1 MGRCGLKI
9 LGIFGGLLILAAFFF
24 VPVHRQTVS
33 EQIGASGIGTRTTWK
48 ANEYVAL
55 PIYLR
60 ARGLHIAE
68 RTGAKVTTT
77 LRPVPYL
84 VELGVIAFLGL
95 VDFGLFCFLL
105 RRKSV

>member
-1 MGRCGLKI
+1 
-9 LGIFGGLLILAAFFF
+9 
-24 VPVHRQTVS
+24 VTV
-33 EQIGASGIGTRTTWK
+33 
-48 ANEYVAL
+48 
-55 PIYLR
+55 
-60 ARGLHIAE
+60 
-68 RTGAKVTTT
+68 T